1 VLTNLFL
8 NTVTHAY
15 PDGRAGTLSVG
26 ARAVGGDVEITVADD
41 GIGMAE
47 DVRMRAFDPF
57 FTTRR
62 GHGGTGLGLHI
73 IFNIVTQSLNGRLTM
88 ESAPGRG
95 TTFHI
100 TIPRHARSTAAAA
113 ATG

>member
-1 VLTNLFL
+1 
-8 NTVTHAY
+8 
-15 PDGRAGTLSVG
+15 
-26 ARAVGGDVEITVADD
+26 
-41 GIGMAE
+41 MAE